1 MIYPRE
7 LDKIEKSIHK
17 IITWFLSN
25 SVLFIAGESIDLQ
38 TLQGLRKEKVKNNQ

>member
-1 MIYPRE
+1 MIYPHE
-7 LDKIEKSIHK
+7 PDKIEKSIHK

-25 SVLFIAGESIDLQ
+25 SVLFIARESIDLQ